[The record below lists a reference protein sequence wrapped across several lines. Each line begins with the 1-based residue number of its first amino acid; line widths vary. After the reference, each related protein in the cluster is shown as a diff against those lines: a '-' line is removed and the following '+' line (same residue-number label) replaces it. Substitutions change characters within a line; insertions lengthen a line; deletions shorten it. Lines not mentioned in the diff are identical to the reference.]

1 METIGDGIISEI
13 KPCKGKLPADRIRD
27 AAPALLESLQKLSAA
42 YELLCHQI
50 DENPN
55 VNMHYRSAIAAIA
68 AVKGE

>member
-1 METIGDGIISEI
+1 MKAPIGHAKRMREAQ
-13 KPCKGKLPADRIRD
+13 KQERIRK
-27 AAPALLESLQKLSAA
+27 AAPALLEALQELSSA

-68 AVKGE
+68 AARGDL